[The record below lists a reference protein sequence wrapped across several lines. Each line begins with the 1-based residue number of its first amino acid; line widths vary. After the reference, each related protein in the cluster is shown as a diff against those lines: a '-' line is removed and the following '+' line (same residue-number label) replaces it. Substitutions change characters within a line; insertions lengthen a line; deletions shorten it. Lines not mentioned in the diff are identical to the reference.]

1 MLPTMLFFSKFI
13 ATFLIEVLNALGV
26 FLTSTAHLFLGVNLV
41 CACYASYASRRASF
55 ARARLLSLLKMV
67 WPFFIVILCLSQAT
81 TNASSTSEAKP
92 WEANDLRRSTARLS
106 SNGPRFGVP
115 FGTTDET
122 TYALGSRR
130 V

>member
-1 MLPTMLFFSKFI
+1 MHRMRLDGQ
-13 ATFLIEVLNALGV
+13 A
-26 FLTSTAHLFLGVNLV
+26 
-41 CACYASYASRRASF
+41 CACASIIVGKNGLA
-55 ARARLLSLLKMV
+55 
-67 WPFFIVILCLSQAT
+67 FFIFILCLSQAT

-106 SNGPRFGVP
+106 FNGPRFGVS

>member
-1 MLPTMLFFSKFI
+1 MGKL
-13 ATFLIEVLNALGV
+13 
-26 FLTSTAHLFLGVNLV
+26 
-41 CACYASYASRRASF
+41 CACASI
-55 ARARLLSLLKMV
+55 
-67 WPFFIVILCLSQAT
+67 IVIKNGLAFSIFVLCLSQAT

-92 WEANDLRRSTARLS
+92 WEANDLRRSTAWLS